1 MTLRVA
7 SALFEIQTGEP
18 SGVSRKVLWAVC
30 LLMGL
35 LIVWACF
42 AKLDIVAVAPGR
54 LVPETYVKI
63 VQPAEAGVIGEILV
77 DEGDTVE
84 QGQVLVRLDPT
95 VNKVDSEAI
104 GRELALKRLELRRI
118 EAELTGA
125 APLVKGSSEDPVL
138 FAQVAAQ
145 LESRRQAQLGA
156 VAQETAARERSLR
169 ELDAARE
176 LLEKLEKTLPSYEQ
190 AAEAYEDLAERQ
202 LVGALD
208 AIERRREAL
217 ERSQDVEAQRA
228 TVASLEASVGQH
240 DQQLT
245 QLKSAYVSDLR
256 QAQLDATTE
265 LSRLE
270 QQLER
275 LKYEQQLLALRA
287 PQDGVVKDLA
297 TTTVGA
303 VVQPGTVL
311 LTLVPRDEPL
321 LAEVSIENKDIGFV
335 ASGQPVRIK
344 LSAYDFQKY
353 GVVDGTVKAI
363 SPDSSEATNTR
374 GGTANAGSVGGPTF
388 RALVALRD
396 QRLKANGS
404 SLALAA
410 GMQVTAEIREGQRT
424 VLEYLLSPVQ
434 RVGSEAATER

>member
-84 QGQVLVRLDPT
+84 PDEHLPLLDPT

-297 TTTVGA
+297 TTVGA

>member
-1 MTLRVA
+1 M
-7 SALFEIQTGEP
+7 
-18 SGVSRKVLWAVC
+18 
-30 LLMGL
+30 
-35 LIVWACF
+35 
-42 AKLDIVAVAPGR
+42 
-54 LVPETYVKI
+54 
-63 VQPAEAGVIGEILV
+63 
-77 DEGDTVE
+77 
-84 QGQVLVRLDPT
+84 
-95 VNKVDSEAI
+95 
-104 GRELALKRLELRRI
+104 LK
-118 EAELTGA
+118 
-125 APLVKGSSEDPVL
+125 
-138 FAQVAAQ
+138 
-145 LESRRQAQLGA
+145 
-156 VAQETAARERSLR
+156 
-169 ELDAARE
+169 
-176 LLEKLEKTLPSYEQ
+176 KLEKTLPSYEQ